1 MEKNKKKTFSKL
13 QINSTLLIVG
23 LISPLLLYLGLRGE
37 ITWLMGLASVLIV
50 GVMLV
55 VILVG

>member
-1 MEKNKKKTFSKL
+1 MEKNSKKTFTKL

-23 LISPLLLYLGLRGE
+23 LISPLLLYLGLSGE
-37 ITWLMGLASVLIV
+37 ALWLTSLASVLIV

-55 VILVG
+55 LILMK

>member
-1 MEKNKKKTFSKL
+1 MEKNSKKTFSKL
-13 QINSTLLIVG
+13 QMNSTLLFVG
-23 LISPLLLYLGLRGE
+23 LISPLLLYLGLSGDVL
-37 ITWLMGLASVLIV
+37 WLTSLASGLIV